1 MRQSRMCQFSIIQ
14 KTFLLLFLFFYQT
27 GISAAFEGF
36 YTIQAAKYTP
46 ASYSSAKKYFNTL
59 YETLKDDEHNY
70 LRIEQKDNNIVIR
83 IGKFDDYAGAA
94 NLLEK
99 IKPLARNASIVKA
112 VDSEDMF
119 VVDLYEKT
127 SSPSDKDTPVS
138 SKNEASPEVPA
149 RPEQVIEEYYT
160 LQVKKFSK
168 IEQASNAFNVL
179 ALKLKEDYLK
189 DLRIEKIKGY
199 FSVRLGKLKD
209 YSSAKTLL
217 ARTKNVTPGAII
229 IKSKKANEQV
239 ISTYEKTSFPLIIVE
254 KSGTSAEETG
264 QSEKNQK
271 PGSEKQNNEVVLL
284 LKDVSSQ
291 YGKENYGKAAELLR
305 KGIEK
310 WPDNPDLYSWYGAAL
325 INMHYPETAL
335 QQYKKAVEISPDVP
349 DYHAGVGISLVN
361 IYMDRARES
370 IDAFKKAIE
379 LDPNNVAGLEG
390 LGFVYTS
397 IGKKDLAL
405 EVYNRL
411 KPLDKDAAF
420 RLSQVITGEINW
432 EAR

>member
-1 MRQSRMCQFSIIQ
+1 MCQFTIIQ
-14 KTFLLLFLFFYQT
+14 KTFLLLFLFFYPA
-27 GISAAFEGF
+27 GVSAAFEGF
-36 YTIQAAKYTP
+36 YTIQTATYTP
-46 ASYSSAKKYFNTL
+46 TSFGYAKKHFNSL
-59 YETLKDDEHNY
+59 YEALKDDERNY
-70 LRIEQKDNNIVIR
+70 LRIEQKDKYIVVR
-83 IGKFDDYAGAA
+83 VGKFDAPDDAA
-94 NLLEK
+94 KLLKK
-99 IKPLARNASIVKA
+99 IKALADDAFIVKT
-112 VDSEDMF
+112 VDSEDIL
-119 VVDLYEKT
+119 VAKLHEKT
-127 SSPSDKDTPVS
+127 PQPSDKNTLVS
-138 SKNEASPEVPA
+138 LKNQIPPEGPA
-149 RPEQVIEEYYT
+149 KAEQTLEEYYT
-160 LQVKKFSK
+160 LQVKKFPK
-168 IEQASNAFNVL
+168 IEQASNEFNVL
-179 ALKLKEDYLK
+179 ALKLKEEYLQ

-199 FSVRLGKLKD
+199 FCVRLGKFRD
-209 YSSAKTLL
+209 YSSAKALL
-217 ARTKNVTPGAII
+217 ARTRNVTPGAVIL
-229 IKSKKANEQV
+229 KSKRANEQV

-254 KSGTSAEETG
+254 KSGTSAEKTG

-271 PGSEKQNNEVVLL
+271 PESEKQNNEVVLL

-310 WPDNPDLYSWYGAAL
+310 WPDNPDLYSWYGATL

-361 IYMDRARES
+361 IYMDRAKES

-379 LDPNNVAGLEG
+379 LDPNNVSGLEG
-390 LGFVYTS
+390 LGFVYAS

-405 EVYNRL
+405 EIYNRL

-420 RLSQVITGEINW
+420 RLSQAITQEINW

>member
-1 MRQSRMCQFSIIQ
+1 MCQSRIIQ
-14 KTFLLLFLFFYQT
+14 KTFLLLFLFFYPAGVST
-27 GISAAFEGF
+27 AFEGF

-46 ASYSSAKKYFNTL
+46 ASYSYAKKHFNTL
-59 YETLKDDEHNY
+59 YEALKDDEYNY
-70 LRIEQKDNNIVIR
+70 LRIEQKSRHIVIR
-83 IGKFDDYAGAA
+83 VGKFDDPDDAA
-94 NLLEK
+94 KLLK
-99 IKPLARNASIVKA
+99 KVKPLARNASIVKA

-119 VVDLYEKT
+119 VANLYEKT
-127 SSPSDKDTPVS
+127 SSSSDKDTPVS
-138 SKNEASPEVPA
+138 LKNQIPPEVPA
-149 RPEQVIEEYYT
+149 RPEQTLEEYYT
-160 LQVKKFSK
+160 LQIKKFPK
-168 IEQASNAFNVL
+168 IEQASNEFNVL
-179 ALKLKEDYLK
+179 ALKLKEEYLK
-189 DLRIEKIKGY
+189 DLRIEKVKGY
-199 FSVRLGKLKD
+199 FCVRLGKFRD
-209 YSSAKTLL
+209 YSSAKALF
-217 ARTKNVTPGAII
+217 ARTRNVTPNAVI
-229 IKSKKANEQV
+229 IKSKRANEQV

-254 KSGTSAEETG
+254 KSGASAEETG

-271 PGSEKQNNEVVLL
+271 PESEKQNNEVVLL

-310 WPDNPDLYSWYGAAL
+310 WPDNPDLYSWYGATL
-325 INMHYPETAL
+325 INMRYPETAL

-361 IYMDRARES
+361 IYMDRAKES

-379 LDPNNVAGLEG
+379 LDPNNVSGLEG
-390 LGFVYTS
+390 LGFVYAS

-405 EVYNRL
+405 EIYNRL

-420 RLSQVITGEINW
+420 RLSQAITQEINW